1 MCGILAALLMQG
13 SAEQN
18 RRVMLRQSKQQR
30 SRGPDSTSIWQSSDG
45 SKAIAFERLNI
56 IDPSE
61 SGRWGHTRPEG
72 KGLHGY

>member
-13 SAEQN
+13 SAEHN
-18 RRVMLRQSKQQR
+18 RRVVLRQSKQQR
-30 SRGPDSTSIWQSSDG
+30 SRGPDSTSIWQSADG

-61 SGRWGHTRPEG
+61 SGRCARLSREG
-72 KGLHGY
+72 SHG